1 MKQAFFTLGFVALG
15 KFLTGW
21 TWQLWVIAGLILL
34 FDFLYAKAMV
44 KQNAELEAFKIFMQ
58 GKDKK

>member
-1 MKQAFFTLGFVALG
+1 MKEMFYTAGFILFG
-15 KFLTGW
+15 GFLTGW

-34 FDFLYAKAMV
+34 FDYLYAKAKV
-44 KQNAELEAFKIFMQ
+44 KADADFEAFKLFMQ